1 MIVSLDIERL
11 QTLEDKER
19 QLLLELMWAL
29 AKETELSAK
38 KAEDDVLK
46 ETQKLENI
54 ERKVRDNT
62 MSSTYTINII
72 LIEFIYYIIQILIT
86 I

>member
-1 MIVSLDIERL
+1 MIVSLNIEHL

-38 KAEDDVLK
+38 KSEDEVLK
-46 ETQKLENI
+46 ETQRLEN
-54 ERKVRDNT
+54 
-62 MSSTYTINII
+62 
-72 LIEFIYYIIQILIT
+72 L
-86 I
+86 